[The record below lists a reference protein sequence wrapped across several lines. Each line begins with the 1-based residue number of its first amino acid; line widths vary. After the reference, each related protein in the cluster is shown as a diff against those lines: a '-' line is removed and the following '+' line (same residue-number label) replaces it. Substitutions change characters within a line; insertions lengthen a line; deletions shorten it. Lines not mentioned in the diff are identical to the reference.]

1 VIDVPGVNI
10 SMPESFTAT
19 TPGRWEMPTTVQVTE
34 TNEIVGELS
43 DDQLPLEAALA
54 EQRALHEMLLSFL
67 DAHEA
72 RSKQVHAV
80 VMARL
85 GIPLGFA
92 KVEGAPRFLEV
103 SRP

>member
-1 VIDVPGVNI
+1 MLDAPQKDL
-10 SMPESFTAT
+10 SMENAFTQTA
-19 TPGRWEMPTTVQVTE
+19 PGRWEMPTTLQVAE
-34 TNEIVGELS
+34 DGQIVGDLS
-43 DDQLPLEAALA
+43 DDQLPLEAAIA

-80 VMARL
+80 VMSRL

-92 KVEGAPRFLEV
+92 KVDGAPKFLEV
-103 SRP
+103 PA